1 MKNLVIK
8 FSVVM
13 FVILATSFKSKTSTG
28 FVTLEVSYI
37 QTMGGH
43 ATVLNTDTNVSY
55 DITAVDTYGQ
65 TEVPYGN
72 YILTS
77 ASTNACSPPLLSSVS
92 TSTGSD
98 TFSIDDSSTS
108 FTIYA
113 SCY

>member
-1 MKNLVIK
+1 ML
-8 FSVVM
+8 
-13 FVILATSFKSKTSTG
+13 VILATSFTYKTSTG

-43 ATVLNTDTNVSY
+43 ASVLNTDTNISY

-72 YILTS
+72 YVLTS
-77 ASTNACSPPLLSSVS
+77 ASTNACSPPFASNVT

-98 TFSIDDSSTS
+98 YFTIDESNPSFS
-108 FTIYA
+108 IYA